1 VYLES
6 RIQALKYPVRDAFQA
21 KVRKVEPAAISQA
34 RAKVKAYDA
43 ERQDKMT
50 IAGKAADLVIESA
63 RQAVLFGN
71 SEQALSA
78 IKKLE
83 GHL

>member
-1 VYLES
+1 MYLDS

-34 RAKVKAYDA
+34 RAKVKAYEA
-43 ERQDKMT
+43 EQHDKLT

-71 SEQALSA
+71 PEDALYA
-78 IKKLE
+78 VKKLE